1 MASLV
6 AVFLRADGRSF
17 GGGDPGEPLR
27 LPPSKTM
34 AMEINARRKLEKLST
49 KAILLNPNS
58 ATMYL
63 WCSACGADN
72 PSAGL
77 AVASRASCVV
87 VGLTM
92 QWRRRLCRGS
102 ISASAT
108 ILSETFSLS
117 GQTTVVRM
125 YIVRNQA
132 EVTRDVVHA
141 AQPSAQGA
149 TRQGAQGD
157 GVD

>member
-1 MASLV
+1 MLCLGYN
-6 AVFLRADGRSF
+6 FFRADGRSF

-27 LPPSKTM
+27 LPPSKSM
-34 AMEINARRKLEKLST
+34 AMEINARRKLEKLLT

-77 AVASRASCVV
+77 AVSSRASCVV
-87 VGLTM
+87 VGPTM

-108 ILSETFSLS
+108 ILS
-117 GQTTVVRM
+117 VRV

-132 EVTRDVVHA
+132 EVTRDVVHV

-149 TRQGAQGD
+149 TRQGAQVD